1 MTAMVAFD
9 TILESIQLNVS
20 DGVVERFAVL

>member
-20 DGVVERFAVL
+20 DGVAERFAVL